1 MTNKKPEVRDM
12 DELGLKVQ
20 QIFEEYLEKQ
30 GLRKTPERFTILHEI
45 YAINEHFDMDS
56 LYSHMKSKDF
66 NISRAT
72 LYNTIEHLLACDL
85 VTKRQFGKNIAQFER
100 SFSFKQ
106 HDHLICTD
114 CDKVLE
120 FCDPR
125 IQQIQ
130 SIMGQ
135 ILDFTVTHHALNLYG
150 KCNKLATMGACPNF
164 NTKKQV
170 NLDPTT

>member
-1 MTNKKPEVRDM
+1 MNRKEEEKTEELQSKVRN
-12 DELGLKVQ
+12 
-20 QIFEEYLEKQ
+20 IFEAYLEKQ
-30 GLRKTPERFTILHEI
+30 GLRKTPERFVILREI
-45 YAINEHFDMDS
+45 YLINEHFDMDS
-56 LYSHMKSKDF
+56 LYAHMKSHNH

-100 SFSFKQ
+100 SYSYKQ
-106 HDHLICTD
+106 HDHLICID

-130 SIMGQ
+130 SMMGQ

-150 KCNKLATMGACPNF
+150 KCNKLATSGKC
-164 NTKKQV
+164 V
-170 NLDPTT
+170 NLDLKKQINLNRTN

>member
-1 MTNKKPEVRDM
+1 MTNKKTNEKAAGLQQKVRD
-12 DELGLKVQ
+12 
-20 QIFEEYLEKQ
+20 IFEAYLEKQ
-30 GLRKTPERFTILHEI
+30 GLRKTPERFAILSEV
-45 YAINEHFDMDS
+45 YDINEHFDMES
-56 LYSHMKSKDF
+56 LFAHMKANNF

-72 LYNTIEHLLACDL
+72 LYNTIEHLLACEL

-100 SFSFKQ
+100 SYSFKQ

-130 SIMGQ
+130 SMMGQ

-150 KCNKLATMGACPNF
+150 KCNKLATTGECVNL
-164 NTKKQV
+164 NKKKQV
-170 NLDPTT
+170 NLGRTS

>member
-1 MTNKKPEVRDM
+1 MKKGTDGRNKE
-12 DELGLKVQ
+12 ELEQKVQ
-20 QIFEEYLEKQ
+20 QIFEEYLGKQ
-30 GLRKTPERFTILHEI
+30 GLRKTPERFAILQEI

-56 LYSHMKSKDF
+56 LYSHMKARNF

-130 SIMGQ
+130 SMMGQ
-135 ILDFTVTHHALNLYG
+135 ILNFTVTHHALNLYG
-150 KCNKLATMGACPNF
+150 KCNKLASTGECENYK
-164 NTKKQV
+164 TKKQV
-170 NLDPTT
+170 NLAGTT